1 MAQTLKDEVKE
12 RIVESAKR
20 EFLTNGY
27 EKSSMRSIAIRSH
40 MTVGNLYR
48 YFNSKEDLLRYIVSD
63 TYGQLN
69 EVVSKITNNEFT
81 MSSDS
86 VTALP
91 VESLASAVEPLS
103 TTLSGLYINHPTELN
118 ILMMESDL
126 NQSTVEWFTNVVIAT
141 IDSFDPEM
149 RSKEVLARA
158 YSTAIFNGAKEIL
171 KTPDLDQETVR
182 ESLDVFFNSFLFML
196 QKGLTGEQE

>member
-27 EKSSMRSIAIRSH
+27 EKSSVRSIAIRSH

-103 TTLSGLYINHPTELN
+103 MTLSGLYINHPTELN